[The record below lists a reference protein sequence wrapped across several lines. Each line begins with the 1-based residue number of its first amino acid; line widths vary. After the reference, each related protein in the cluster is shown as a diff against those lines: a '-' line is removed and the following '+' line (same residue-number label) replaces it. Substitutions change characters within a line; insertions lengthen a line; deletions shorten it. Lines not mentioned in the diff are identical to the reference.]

1 MIKMI
6 DTLKNILYISIS
18 NRINFL
24 IYYFKRLPLIGKILK
39 DTVYKQLKLK
49 KIIAILVL
57 IIKAARGF
65 TGPIAYVGLAIYLP
79 IFFFYKDF
87 SIEDKYSVFSY
98 MIFIMSFLFGGI
110 MNSNIMISS
119 KEKFICVKLL
129 KMKARAYGL
138 SMIFSQNLWSFIC
151 FLPTFI
157 VVNLIFGKT
166 AFHGIIIVVLII
178 MFKFFGEAFHMFV
191 FQKKN
196 LILYKKYSF
205 IIVYSLLILIVAYV
219 PLFFKLVIPMD
230 KFLFNPFVILSIIIL
245 GIISIRYILNYKLY
259 YKAFNQVNKLGD
271 LLKDEYALNEAEF
284 ADVEINEKE
293 FSNLELNSQRFNK
306 KEGYEYLNAIFFNR
320 HKKLLY
326 KPMYIQLIII
336 GIIFL
341 LGVTSVFIF
350 PNAMEKIIDD
360 MYKAIPGFLLIMY
373 FISNSRRITKAMF
386 YNCDIS
392 LLRHG
397 FYRDRKVILKN
408 FKVRLLKVAFI
419 NFIPAVAIGAS
430 IGIIVAIGNAEK
442 IVSILPMIFMILI
455 LSLFFSVHDLF
466 LYYIMQPYT
475 TELNIKNP
483 YFRIANGVVFWI
495 CYLSSKI
502 KTPPAYFV
510 VIVLTI
516 TIVYIIVA
524 LYSVYKFAPKT
535 FKVR

>member
-1 MIKMI
+1 MI

-39 DTVYKQLKLK
+39 DTAYKELQLK
-49 KIIAILVL
+49 KIIAIIVL

-65 TGPIAYVGLAIYLP
+65 IGPIAYVGVAIYLP

-129 KMKARAYGL
+129 KMKARDYGL
-138 SMIFSQNLWSFIC
+138 SMIFSQTLWSFVC
-151 FLPTFI
+151 FLPTLML
-157 VVNLIFGKT
+157 VNTLFRKT
-166 AFHGIIIVVLII
+166 AFHGILIAVLII

-205 IIVYSLLILIVAYV
+205 IIVYSLLILIAAYL
-219 PLFFKLVIPMD
+219 PIFFKLVIPMD
-230 KFLFNPFVILSIIIL
+230 KFLFNPVVILSIIIL
-245 GIISIRYILNYKLY
+245 GIISIKYILNYKLY

-271 LLKDEYALNEAEF
+271 LLKDEYAINEAQF

-293 FSNLELNSQRFNK
+293 FSKSELNSEKFNN
-306 KEGYEYLNAIFFNR
+306 KEGYEYLNTIFFNR

-326 KPMYIQLIII
+326 KPMYIQLVIITIIFILGVASVFMFPSIMQEII
-336 GIIFL
+336 G
-341 LGVTSVFIF
+341 
-350 PNAMEKIIDD
+350 D
-360 MYKAIPGFLLIMY
+360 MYKAIPGLLLIMY
-373 FISNSRRITKAMF
+373 LISNSRRITKAMF

-392 LLRHG
+392 LLRYG
-397 FYRDRKVILKN
+397 FYRDKKVILKN
-408 FKVRLLKVAFI
+408 FQVRLLKVAFI
-419 NFIPAVAIGAS
+419 NLIPAAAICAS
-430 IGIIVAIGNAEK
+430 IGIIVAIGNEKK
-442 IVSILPMIFMILI
+442 IVLILPMIFMILI

-483 YFRIANGVVFWI
+483 YFGIVNGVIFWI

-502 KTPPAYFV
+502 KTPPTYFV
-510 VIVLTI
+510 GIVLTI
-516 TIVYIIVA
+516 TIVYIILA
-524 LYSVYKFAPKT
+524 LYLVYKFAPKT
-535 FKVR
+535 FKVK